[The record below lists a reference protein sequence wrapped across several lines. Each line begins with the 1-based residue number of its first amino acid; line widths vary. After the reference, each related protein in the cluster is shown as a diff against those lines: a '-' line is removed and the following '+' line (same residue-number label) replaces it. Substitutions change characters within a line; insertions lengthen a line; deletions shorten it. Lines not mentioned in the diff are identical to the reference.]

1 MSTIYL
7 HQTTAL
13 TPELYIAGLTDFGR
27 GRSKLFGTA
36 PMNTSSC
43 INWGARR
50 PTSRKAQAASG
61 SDCTTTGPIQTMSSL
76 RRQTPTSG
84 AARPATPTPSRV
96 RPTEPPTLTLWSSAK
111 ERISRD
117 VYLALYWER
126 SARAFWKRRLNK
138 ALRLSKLSKPVT
150 TPVESKSRLEL
161 ANTIQRARQFQSS
174 HPFRR
179 IEQQENDGWL
189 TTDSGECRAELQAL
203 AG

>member
-1 MSTIYL
+1 MS
-7 HQTTAL
+7 
-13 TPELYIAGLTDFGR
+13 
-27 GRSKLFGTA
+27 
-36 PMNTSSC
+36 TSSC

-61 SDCTTTGPIQTMSSL
+61 SDYTTTGPIRTMSSL

-111 ERISRD
+111 ERTLRN

-138 ALRLSKLSKPVT
+138 ALRLSKPGT
-150 TPVESKSRLEL
+150 TPVESESGLEL
-161 ANTIQRARQFQSS
+161 ANTIRRARQFQSS
-174 HPFRR
+174 YPFRR
-179 IEQQENDGWL
+179 IEQGEHDGRL
-189 TTDSGECRAELQAL
+189 TTDSGECPSRA
-203 AG
+203 AGIGPVVGFSAT